1 MGQRLEQDF
10 GVDKTCPT
18 LVLTECLLIYLKP
31 QDSVNIIRW
40 CSQFWN
46 TAPFVGVVNYE
57 MINPFDMFGKKMVDN
72 LRDRGCEL
80 LGIDQCP
87 TMETQEQRMGA
98 CLGVAGPEGS

>member
-1 MGQRLEQDF
+1 
-10 GVDKTCPT
+10 
-18 LVLTECLLIYLKP
+18 
-31 QDSVNIIRW
+31 
-40 CSQFWN
+40 
-46 TAPFVGVVNYE
+46 